1 MGRRRTTQQLV
12 DEATRLVIA
21 YNKAVLLN
29 YDAPS
34 VGLDIGPRAQPAIY
48 IIPDKHGVSHYGG
61 GNLRRGETFR
71 DGVARVKELLH
82 EHHEQEG
89 APDGDKTRD

>member
-1 MGRRRTTQQLV
+1 MGRRRSAQQVL

-34 VGLDIGPRAQPAIY
+34 VGLNISPRQLPEIF

-61 GNLRRGETFR
+61 GKLKRGETLR

-82 EHHEQEG
+82 MYREKEKADAVAAE
-89 APDGDKTRD
+89 D